1 MFFQSSMELV
11 ILSFF
16 IIIVLVFL
24 LFFSIFRRLKNLFFV
39 KFFSDYQ
46 AILQYY
52 MDRSYDIVYK
62 DRVLVYSLEA
72 MKLPDDKFLEAS
84 RDFANLTIKLLGPR
98 LEKDLIEFFGNRQ
111 TLLLNIT
118 NYFNLKYEEDE
129 IRRGSLNNLTES
141 ED

>member
-1 MFFQSSMELV
+1 
-11 ILSFF
+11 
-16 IIIVLVFL
+16 
-24 LFFSIFRRLKNLFFV
+24 
-39 KFFSDYQ
+39 
-46 AILQYY
+46 